1 MRDPALTAGIG
12 IDTSNSLS
20 QGRVEPQRGE
30 GTSGENNARFG
41 QFAPADPSSQAR
53 LRPSPGS
60 VKKGCRNQC
69 SAEPEAQSQL
79 HAFTHTANAELYTF
93 HSRTAPP
100 AMTVQNLKETV
111 NLLNSGRFGRFRLFE
126 NASPERLEANQAHRL
141 HQDQ

>member
-20 QGRVEPQRGE
+20 QGR
-30 GTSGENNARFG
+30 
-41 QFAPADPSSQAR
+41 
-53 LRPSPGS
+53 